1 MLDLSV
7 ELKNFSKTGLR
18 FQRVLAQRAA
28 IAQEELNKF
37 GETAVQKLAAEA
49 YPAQLPNQK
58 YVRTFLLRNRF
69 QWKARPLQK
78 SGRILLS
85 NTAPNRRFA
94 IGKKSQARIHQGR
107 WWTMQD
113 KVQGYTPALHRALL
127 AAYMERLTNG

>member
-1 MLDLSV
+1 MLDFDI
-7 ELKNFSKTGLR
+7 ELKGFSKTTLR
-18 FQRVLAQRAA
+18 WQKTLAQRAA

-37 GETAVQKLAAEA
+37 GEMAVQKLAAET

-78 SGRILLS
+78 AGRILLS
-85 NTAPNRRFA
+85 NTAPRRRFA

-113 KVQGYTPALHRALL
+113 KVTSYTSALHRALL